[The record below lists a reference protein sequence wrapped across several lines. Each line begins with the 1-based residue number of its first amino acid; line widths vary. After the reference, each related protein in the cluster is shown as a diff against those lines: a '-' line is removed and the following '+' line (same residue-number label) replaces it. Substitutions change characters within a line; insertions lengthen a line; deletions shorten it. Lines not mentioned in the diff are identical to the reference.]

1 MKPLT
6 FRTALAIGALT
17 GWLTILGTYGCQP
30 NAPAPTL
37 TELMVAPLK
46 WPASAPASTPAPT
59 PPAPTLPPLAFGFK
73 VGETIPY
80 TEDLTVKTVTAAP
93 VPLDPGATY
102 VLSYYKGRLLKVSAL
117 SSQITGDPVGTEG
130 KATFNDLVAVF
141 TERYGKPFDGLQA
154 SGSTVY
160 RRTDEF
166 YECLAYTGC
175 GLWMAL
181 FKTPDKTASIWLK
194 GISRGKGYID
204 VTVEA
209 AEWSG
214 VVDQI
219 NAAKSKALANS
230 L

>member
-6 FRTALAIGALT
+6 LRTSLAFALAALAAA
-17 GWLTILGTYGCQP
+17 CQP
-30 NAPAPTL
+30 TAPAPTL
-37 TELMVAPLK
+37 TELMIAPVK
-46 WPASAPASTPAPT
+46 VPSAP
-59 PPAPTLPPLAFGFK
+59 PPAPTLPPLAFGWRI
-73 VGETIPY
+73 GEAISY
-80 TEDLTVKTVTAAP
+80 TEDLTVKTVQTAS

-102 VLSYYKGRLLKVSAL
+102 ALSYYKGRLLKVAAISTE
-117 SSQITGDPVGTEG
+117 ITDDPMGTEG
-130 KATFNDLVAVF
+130 KATFNDLVALF

-160 RRTDEF
+160 RRADEF
-166 YECLAYTGC
+166 YECLKYTGC
-175 GLWMAL
+175 GLWMAV
-181 FKTPDKTASIWLK
+181 FKTPEKTASLRLK

-219 NAAKSKALANS
+219 NAANSKALANS

>member
-17 GWLTILGTYGCQP
+17 GWLAILGTYGCQP
-30 NAPAPTL
+30 TAPAPTL
-37 TELMVAPLK
+37 TELMIAPVK
-46 WPASAPASTPAPT
+46 APSAPASTPVQS
-59 PPAPTLPPLAFGFK
+59 LPPLAFGFK
-73 VGETIPY
+73 IGETIPY
-80 TEDLTVKTVTAAP
+80 TEDLTVKTATTAP
-93 VPLDPGATY
+93 VPLDPGAAY
-102 VLSYYKGRLLKVSAL
+102 VLSYYKGRLLKVVAISTE
-117 SSQITGDPVGTEG
+117 ITDDPMGTEG

-160 RRTDEF
+160 RRADEF
-166 YECLAYTGC
+166 YQCLNYTGC
-175 GLWMAL
+175 GLWLAV
-181 FKTPDKTASIWLK
+181 FKTPEKTASVWLK
-194 GISRGKGYID
+194 GASRGKGHID

-219 NAAKSKALANS
+219 NAAKSKALSNS

>member
-6 FRTALAIGALT
+6 LRTALATGALT

-30 NAPAPTL
+30 TAPAPTL
-37 TELMVAPLK
+37 TELMVAPVK
-46 WPASAPASTPAPT
+46 APSAPAPT
-59 PPAPTLPPLAFGFK
+59 PTQSLPPLAFGWK
-73 VGETIPY
+73 IGETIPY
-80 TEDLTVKTVTAAP
+80 IEDLTVRTTQTAP
-93 VPLDPGATY
+93 VPLDPGAAY
-102 VLSYYKGRLLKVSAL
+102 VLSYYKGRLLKVAAI
-117 SSQITGDPVGTEG
+117 SSEITDDPMGTEG

-160 RRTDEF
+160 RRADEF
-166 YECLAYTGC
+166 YECLKYTGC
-175 GLWMAL
+175 GLWMAV
-181 FKTPDKTASIWLK
+181 FKTPEKTASIRLK
-194 GISRGKGYID
+194 GVSRGKGYIN

-219 NAAKSKALANS
+219 NAAKSKALSNS